1 MSKLVIVTT
10 GDGERAIERLV
21 QFLILVQ
28 GKSTEFY
35 LNEGKEPAV
44 IATIDP
50 KLKIRSAV
58 ASIDLTEF
66 NADMSG
72 FDKIIDV
79 PKERYV
85 YLKTTTEIELDNPS
99 SLVPLL
105 SFLKYLGAGGSSR
118 GIGVRN
124 TEGEIVDLFG
134 FDGDGADGISKM
146 TLDGKKIDYREERWR
161 SLMAGVQQA
170 SLAERV
176 VRRYQGSSTG
186 VLKLRYSGNI
196 LSSGI

>member
-10 GDGERAIERLV
+10 GDGDKAIKRLV

-35 LNEGKEPAV
+35 LNEGKEPAAV
-44 IATIDP
+44 ITTIDP
-50 KLKIRSAV
+50 KLKIRGAT

-79 PKERYV
+79 PKEKYV
-85 YLKTTTEIELDNPS
+85 YLKTTTEIELDHPE
-99 SLVPLL
+99 SLIPLL
-105 SFLKYLGAGGSSR
+105 SFLKYLGMGGSSR

-134 FDGDGADGISKM
+134 FDGDGADGISKI
-146 TLDGKKIDYREERWR
+146 TLDGKKVDYREEKWR
-161 SLMAGVQQA
+161 SLVAGAQQA
-170 SLAERV
+170 SLASRV
-176 VRRYQGSSTG
+176 VKQYVSR
-186 VLKLRYSGNI
+186 V
-196 LSSGI
+196 